1 MFYLNS
7 RSKSLKV
14 NLNIAKNQCFT
25 INYRKDKKK
34 LGKKNKK
41 RKTEEGLE
49 QKPTKEQQHGITFP
63 QIKGAG
69 IYLRSSK
76 ISRLA
81 NIFNIL
87 LHWQLAAFTTIN
99 YFRIFWASL
108 SLKEIKMLGRNLCL
122 LQLKKVATEI

>member
-49 QKPTKEQQHGITFP
+49 QKPTKE
-63 QIKGAG
+63 
-69 IYLRSSK
+69 
-76 ISRLA
+76 
-81 NIFNIL
+81 
-87 LHWQLAAFTTIN
+87 
-99 YFRIFWASL
+99 
-108 SLKEIKMLGRNLCL
+108 
-122 LQLKKVATEI
+122 